1 MSARRGKTGEFMTI
15 RRAIVIVLDGVGAG
29 EAPDAA
35 LYGDVGSNSL
45 GNTARAVGGLNMPNL
60 GKIGLGHVTPIL
72 GVPPANP
79 ASGAFG
85 RLQPKSAGKDTIC
98 GHWELMGVYLD
109 KPFPTYPDGF
119 PADVVS
125 AFRRLTGYD
134 MLGNKAAS
142 GTEIL
147 KELGMDH
154 LATGQPIVYTSAD
167 SVFQIAAH
175 EEVIPI
181 KELYRICRIS
191 RAMLTGDH
199 NVGRVIARPFV
210 GTTPENFK
218 RTFNRKDFPRMPET
232 NTLLDEMV
240 NAGQQV
246 YSVGKIDDIF
256 GGRGITHS
264 NHTPDNLTS
273 IQATLDFLKADF
285 SGLMFINLI
294 EGDMIY
300 GHRNDAPGYA
310 RALEQFDTFI
320 PALQAAMRPD
330 DVCFIVADHGVDP
343 TTPSTDHSRENSP
356 LLVFGQPV
364 CPDVNLGTRQSF
376 ADVAATLAEVFNLPS
391 PAIGESFLSLL
402 IN

>member
-1 MSARRGKTGEFMTI
+1 MSI

-29 EAPDAA
+29 EAHDAA
-35 LYGDVGSNSL
+35 LYGDSGSNSL
-45 GNTARAVGGLNMPNL
+45 GNTARAVGGLKMPNL
-60 GKIGLGHVTPIL
+60 GRIGLGHVTPIL

-109 KPFPTYPDGF
+109 TPFPTYPNGF
-119 PADVVS
+119 PHDVVS

-134 MLGNKAAS
+134 MLGNKPAS

-154 LATGQPIVYTSAD
+154 LATGTPIVYTSGD

-181 KELYRICRIS
+181 PELYRICRIA
-191 RAMLTGDH
+191 RAMLTGKH
-199 NVGRVIARPFV
+199 NVGRVIARPFI
-210 GTTPENFK
+210 GTGPENFK
-218 RTFNRKDFPRMPET
+218 RTANRKDFPRMPEA
-232 NTLLDEMV
+232 NTTLDELV
-240 NAGQQV
+240 KAGKQV

-273 IQATLDFLKADF
+273 IQATFDFLKADF
-285 SGLMFINLI
+285 SGLLFTNLI

-300 GHRNDAPGYA
+300 GHRNDVPGYA
-310 RALEQFDTFI
+310 RALEQIDTQI
-320 PALQAAMRPD
+320 PALLAAMRPD
-330 DVCFIVADHGVDP
+330 DICFIVADHGVDP

-356 LLVFGQPV
+356 LLVFGQPIR
-364 CPDVNLGTRQSF
+364 PNVNLGTRQSF
-376 ADVAATLAEVFNLPS
+376 ADVAATLAQIFGLPA
-391 PAIGESFLSLL
+391 PVIGTSFLKEIL
-402 IN
+402 

>member
-1 MSARRGKTGEFMTI
+1 MTI
-15 RRAIVIVLDGVGAG
+15 QRAIVIVLDGVGAG

-45 GNTARAVGGLNMPNL
+45 GNTAKAVGGLKMPNL
-60 GKIGLGHVTPIL
+60 GRIGLGHVTPIL
-72 GVPPANP
+72 GVPPASP

-85 RLQPKSAGKDTIC
+85 RMQPKSAGKDTIS
-98 GHWELMGVYLD
+98 GHWELMGIYLSQ
-109 KPFPTYPDGF
+109 PFPTYPNGF
-119 PADVVS
+119 PAEVVS

-134 MLGNKAAS
+134 MLGNKPAS

-147 KELGMDH
+147 KELGMEH

-167 SVFQIAAH
+167 SVFQVAAH

-191 RAMLTGDH
+191 RAMLQGEH

-210 GTTPENFK
+210 GTSPEDFK
-218 RTFNRKDFPRMPET
+218 RTARRKDFPRMPET
-232 NTLLDEMV
+232 NTLLDELV
-240 NAGQQV
+240 KAGKQV
-246 YSVGKIDDIF
+246 YAVGKIDDIF

-273 IQATLDFLKADF
+273 MQATLEFLKADF
-285 SGLMFINLI
+285 TGLLFTNLI

-300 GHRNDAPGYA
+300 GHRNDAQGYA
-310 RALEQFDTFI
+310 RALEQFDTAV
-320 PALQAAMRPD
+320 PALLAALEPD

-356 LLVFGQPV
+356 LLVFGQHVRPNL
-364 CPDVNLGTRQSF
+364 DLGTRTSF
-376 ADVAATLAEVFNLPS
+376 ADVAATLAEVFGLPA
-391 PAIGESFLSLL
+391 PAIGSSFLSQL
-402 IN
+402 ISD